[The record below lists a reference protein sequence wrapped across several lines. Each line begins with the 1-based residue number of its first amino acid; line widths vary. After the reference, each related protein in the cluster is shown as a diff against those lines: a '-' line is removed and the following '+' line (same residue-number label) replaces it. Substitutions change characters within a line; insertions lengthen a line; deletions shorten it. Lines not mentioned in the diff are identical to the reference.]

1 MGRLAGKISIVTGA
15 GRGIGHAIATR
26 FGAEGAVVV
35 AANRNEAEGEAVAA
49 EIAAAGGEAE
59 FIRTDIRRLE
69 DCERLVSEVESRHG
83 RIDVLCNN
91 AGVGL
96 LLSVEDT
103 SLDDYDYIM
112 DTNVRGAFWLTKHA
126 VGGMVKRGSGSIIN
140 LASVASFVGFENDAA
155 YCASKGALLMLTR
168 QVALEYAA
176 EGVRVNAICPGLHR
190 DAGDAPLL
198 RAAGRSRSSARCLPR
213 RPPHGPGRPA
223 HRGRRRG
230 GLPGLRRVVVRD
242 RRLARRG
249 RWSADPLTV
258 RTAAGRRGARR
269 ACR

>member
-1 MGRLAGKISIVTGA
+1 MGRLAGRISVVTGA
-15 GRGIGHAIATR
+15 GRGIGRAIATR

-35 AANRNEAEGEAVAA
+35 AANRNEDEGESVVS
-49 EIAAAGGEAE
+49 EITAGGGEAE

-69 DCERLVSEVESRHG
+69 DCERLVAETEARFG

-103 SLDDYDYIM
+103 TLADYDYIM
-112 DTNVRGAFWLTKHA
+112 DTNVRGAFWLTKHT
-126 VGGMVKRGSGSIIN
+126 VGGMVSRGAGSIIN

-176 EGVRVNAICPGLHR
+176 EGVRVNAICPGFIETPEMHHYCEQQP
-190 DAGDAPLL
+190 DPE
-198 RAAGRSRSSARCLPR
+198 AALAACHAAHPMGRVGQPEEVAAAAVFLASDESSFVTGASLVVD
-213 RPPHGPGRPA
+213 
-223 HRGRRRG
+223 G
-230 GLPGLRRVVVRD
+230 GLLIR
-242 RRLARRG
+242 
-249 RWSADPLTV
+249 
-258 RTAAGRRGARR
+258 
-269 ACR
+269 

>member
-26 FGAEGAVVV
+26 FGAEGAVVI
-35 AANRNEAEGEAVAA
+35 AANRNREQGEAVAA
-49 EIAAAGGEAE
+49 EIVASGGQAE
-59 FIRTDIRRLE
+59 FIRTDVRVLE
-69 DCERLVSEVESRHG
+69 DCERLVSETESRYG

-126 VGGMVKRGSGSIIN
+126 VGGMVARGSGSIIN

-176 EGVRVNAICPGLHR
+176 EGVRVNAICPGFIETPEMHHYC
-190 DAGDAPLL
+190 DQQDDP
-198 RAAGRSRSSARCLPR
+198 AAALAACHAAHPMGRVGQPAEVAAAAVFLASDESSFVTGASLVVD
-213 RPPHGPGRPA
+213 
-223 HRGRRRG
+223 G
-230 GLPGLRRVVVRD
+230 GLLIR
-242 RRLARRG
+242 
-249 RWSADPLTV
+249 
-258 RTAAGRRGARR
+258 
-269 ACR
+269 

>member
-1 MGRLAGKISIVTGA
+1 MGRLAGKVGIVTGA

-35 AANRNEAEGEAVAA
+35 AANRNEAEGEAVVA

-59 FIRTDIRRLE
+59 FIRTDIRELG
-69 DCERLVSEVESRHG
+69 DCERLVADTESRYG

-91 AGVGL
+91 AGVGIL
-96 LLSVEDT
+96 RSVEDT
-103 SLDDYDYIM
+103 TLDEYDYIM

-126 VGGMVKRGSGSIIN
+126 VGGMVRRGSGSIIN

-176 EGVRVNAICPGLHR
+176 AGVRVNAICPGFIETPELHHYCAQQP
-190 DAGDAPLL
+190 DP
-198 RAAGRSRSSARCLPR
+198 AAALAACHAAHPMGRVGQPAEVAAAAVFLASDESSFVTGASLVVD
-213 RPPHGPGRPA
+213 
-223 HRGRRRG
+223 G
-230 GLPGLRRVVVRD
+230 GLLIR
-242 RRLARRG
+242 
-249 RWSADPLTV
+249 
-258 RTAAGRRGARR
+258 
-269 ACR
+269 